1 MIQKQWTLGLVLVSV
16 GLIGLLMVVFF
27 QPRVYSMDD
36 ALSIGERYLASLN
49 RPDLA
54 IGEIMEFEQNFY
66 VVYYEKSTEIGA
78 FEMLIDKGT
87 GRIFPEYG
95 PNMMWNTKYGHG
107 GMMGGWSQTPSGQMS
122 IEHDAATLMAREF
135 LEHSYPGTIAEDLH
149 PFYGYYTIH
158 VMKDGEIYGMLSVN
172 GYDGGVWYHNWHGSY
187 IQSRSIHDE

>member
-1 MIQKQWTLGLVLVSV
+1 MVLVSV
-16 GLIGLLMVVFF
+16 GLIGLLILVFF

-36 ALSIGERYLASLN
+36 AFSISERYLASLN
-49 RPDLA
+49 KPDLD

-122 IEHDAATLMAREF
+122 IEHDTATLMAQEF
-135 LEHSYPGTIAEDLH
+135 L
-149 PFYGYYTIH
+149 
-158 VMKDGEIYGMLSVN
+158 
-172 GYDGGVWYHNWHGSY
+172 
-187 IQSRSIHDE
+187 